1 LILLYFY
8 LSLDFNVNTSSP
20 TAERTLDPAR
30 GYQGFEAFVRR
41 VERWVVASAPP
52 VGGYSRQVVGR
63 RLMQQVVDLSVY
75 PFIIA
80 AASDHAAVATLTP
93 QFSGTVRLGGL
104 RFRDDRVTVTLARRA
119 QSFGT
124 FFVQWFRVVANLAGT
139 ERNTGPER
147 ATLLMGVGTAD
158 LVVDGSDTRFVAF
171 CERGPLPPLGNATHL
186 VVESAHLFTSSR
198 PQWVSYS
205 RQPLLALL
213 RTHPPRGREL
223 LRFLGTHLRVAAS
236 YVLRSVSQPLVCLL
250 ARDMALHATAA
261 YLNRT
266 GVLEAVVITNA
277 HFHVQ
282 ALWMQ
287 SLPGRR
293 FGLHMAWY
301 SQNTRP
307 FLYKTD
313 GAVATLPQYRHMTVD
328 AHWVWTEGYAAH
340 LRTLSTTA
348 RVHVVGPIL
357 WYLPEAKP
365 PATPSPTVAIFDIT
379 PVREA
384 YAQQIGL
391 PRNYYSTS
399 NMIAFLQQATIA
411 CERVAAR
418 LGRPVLVLLKHKRS
432 HSGVHDPIYLEYVDG
447 LVGAGR
453 IRLLPPQTNLY
464 SLISGSAAI
473 VVVPFSS
480 PAYVASALEVP
491 AIFLDPTDS
500 IEDTHEPAPYVDFA
514 AGDAALAAK
523 LHAALCTHKQETRL
537 A

>member
-1 LILLYFY
+1 
-8 LSLDFNVNTSSP
+8 
-20 TAERTLDPAR
+20 
-30 GYQGFEAFVRR
+30 
-41 VERWVVASAPP
+41 VERWVVNSAPP
-52 VGGYSRQVVGR
+52 LGGYTRQVVGR

-75 PFIIA
+75 PYIIA
-80 AASDHAAVATLTP
+80 AASNHAPVATLTP
-93 QFSGTVRLGGL
+93 QSSGTLRLGGL
-104 RFRDDRVTVTLARRA
+104 RFRDDHVTVTPAKWA
-119 QSFGT
+119 QSFAT

-139 ERNTGPER
+139 ERNMAPAR
-147 ATLLMGVGTAD
+147 ATLVMGVGTAD
-158 LVVDGSDTRFVAF
+158 LVVDGSDARFIAF
-171 CERGPLPPLGNATHL
+171 CERGPLPPLRNATHL
-186 VVESAHLFTSSR
+186 VVESAQMFTSSR
-198 PQWVSYS
+198 PEWASYS

-213 RTHPPRGREL
+213 RTHPPRSREL
-223 LRFLGTHLRVAAS
+223 LRFLSAHLRAAAS
-236 YVLRSVSQPLVCLL
+236 YVWHGVSQPLVCLL
-250 ARDMALHATAA
+250 ARDMAIHAAAA

-266 GVLEAVVITNA
+266 GALEAVVITNA

-293 FGLHMAWY
+293 FELHMAWY

-313 GAVATLPQYRHMTVD
+313 GVGATLPQYRHMALD

-340 LRTLSTTA
+340 LRTLGTTA

-357 WYLPEAKP
+357 WYLPEANP
-365 PATPSPTVAIFDIT
+365 PATPSPTVAIFDVT

-384 YAQQIGL
+384 YAWQVGL

-399 NMIAFLQQATIA
+399 NMVAFLEQATVA
-411 CERVAAR
+411 CEHVAAR
-418 LGRPVLVLLKHKRS
+418 LGRPVSVLLKHKRS
-432 HSGVHDPIYLEYVDG
+432 HGEVHDPTYLDFVDG
-447 LVGAGR
+447 LVRAGR

-464 SLISGSAAI
+464 SLIRGSAAV

-480 PAYVASALEVP
+480 PAYVASSLETP
-491 AIFLDPTDS
+491 AIFLDATGS

-523 LHAALCTHKQETRL
+523 LHAALRTHEQETRL